1 MTEPAQRADDRL
13 TLRVENLR
21 FGHHMNDDSGHRRSS
36 SGLSGRQLYR
46 RRVRLGAHGH
56 EAMYASHNGAVM
68 EFSRGSSAIAGQGTC
83 GPDVQSVSS
92 LIVLLATCATR

>member
-21 FGHHMNDDSGHRRSS
+21 FGHHMNDHSGHRRSS
-36 SGLSGRQLYR
+36 SGLPRRQLYR
-46 RRVRLGAHGH
+46 RPGGHGH
-56 EAMYASHNGAVM
+56 EAMYASHNGAVI
-68 EFSRGSSAIAGQGTC
+68 EFSTESSAIAGQATC
-83 GPDVQSVSS
+83 GPDDQSVSS